1 MGMNEAFRDAAPRA
15 RWVRVLLWLLVTN
28 NLVAL
33 VADAFER
40 SVLSRIQAHGFTS
53 AEAAQSAAEMSDR
66 LQAVIGVV
74 QITLLLVAY
83 VLGGMWIVRVARNV
97 RALGARGLE
106 ISPGWA
112 VGWYAVP
119 LGNLFK
125 PFHAMQEIWCASVS
139 AARWREI
146 ATPSWLRLWWGCW
159 LASNIL
165 DQASFRFTLR
175 AKELDELLTANAVGA
190 VSEVADI
197 ALCLIFALVVARVTA
212 AQKAQWLSG
221 AIPAPREMPVVGD
234 PLGAVPPT

>member
-40 SVLSRIQAHGFTS
+40 SVLSRFQAHGFTS

-66 LQAVIGVV
+66 LQAAIGVV